1 MTDETTIQI
10 EVENDI
16 TVVTFGPSLKHL
28 DDTAVIECQDL
39 LLEAARNA
47 SPPHVLFDLTNV
59 HLFGSTFIEV
69 IFRVWHRL
77 NAETDGRFALCSLSD
92 YCLEVLKVTH
102 LDQLWGI
109 YPSSSEAV
117 EQMAQG

>member
-1 MTDETTIQI
+1 MTDDTTVQI

-39 LLEAARNA
+39 LLEAAKTA
-47 SPPHVLFDLTNV
+47 SPPHVL
-59 HLFGSTFIEV
+59 LFGSTFIEV

-77 NAETDGRFALCSLSD
+77 NAETDGRFAICGLSD

-102 LDQLWGI
+102 LDQLWAI

>member
-1 MTDETTIQI
+1 MTDDTSIQI
-10 EVENDI
+10 TVENDI
-16 TVVTFGPSLKHL
+16 TVVTFGPALKHL

-39 LLEAARNA
+39 LLATAQDA

-77 NAETDGRFALCSLSD
+77 NAEPDGRFGICGLSD
-92 YCLEVLKVTH
+92 YCLEVLKITH
-102 LDQLWGI
+102 LDQLWKI

-117 EQMAQG
+117 AQLAEG

>member
-1 MTDETTIQI
+1 MTDDTTVQI

-39 LLEAARNA
+39 LLEAAKNA

-77 NAETDGRFALCSLSD
+77 NAETDGRFAICGLSD

-102 LDQLWGI
+102 LDQLWAI